1 MPRGNLRLL
10 LADDHA
16 VVREGLKTLIEQEPG
31 MEVVGEAAD
40 GEAACRMAEAC
51 RPDVVVMDVSMPR
64 LNGARATERLKE
76 ANPDIKVL
84 ALTVHDDKS
93 YMRELLRAGASGYVL
108 KRAVAD
114 ELIRAIRTVASG
126 GMYLD
131 PVLAEKVV
139 GSFLGTPYK
148 PTPSEGN
155 PLSERETSVLR
166 LLAQGYSN
174 KEISAQLSIS
184 VKTVETYKARS
195 MEKLGLDSRVDVV
208 RYASQRGWLQG
219 F

>member
-16 VVREGLKTLIEQEPG
+16 VVREGLKTLIELEPG
-31 MEVVGEAAD
+31 MEVVGEAED
-40 GEAACRMAEAC
+40 GEAACRLAAIC

-64 LNGARATERLKE
+64 LNGARATERLKQM
-76 ANPDIKVL
+76 NPEIKVL
-84 ALTVHDDKS
+84 ALTVHEDKS
-93 YMRELLRAGASGYVL
+93 YLRELLQSGASGYVL

-114 ELIRAIRTVASG
+114 ELIHAIRTVAAN

-131 PVLAEKVV
+131 PTLAEKVV
-139 GSFLGTPYK
+139 GGFLGASGRPA
-148 PTPSEGN
+148 PTEGN
-155 PLSERETSVLR
+155 PLSERESSVLR

-195 MEKLGLDSRVDVV
+195 MEKLGLTSRVDLV